1 MDPQAPAETEETLKT
16 QLLQLEENLSQI
28 EGGLEEV
35 SEGEKKLDLAEG
47 QIKNGYSDYYSNKS
61 KAERSFA
68 SAEAE
73 LSNGQTEINKA
84 KEDLE
89 NFEKPEIFVQDREDN
104 LGFGSFESNADI
116 VDSIAKN
123 IPCIFL
129 PDSST
134 CMLDYY
140 VQNDR

>member
-1 MDPQAPAETEETLKT
+1 MYKRQ
-16 QLLQLEENLSQI
+16 
-28 EGGLEEV
+28 V

-116 VDSIAKN
+116 VDSIAK
-123 IPCIFL
+123 IFPVFFFL
-129 PDSST
+129 IAALVCST
-134 CMLDYY
+134 TMSLSLIHIS
-140 VQNDR
+140 